1 MFIQIFTLEYFLKSN
16 IQKMNARIRFI
27 KFISL
32 NRLEWYII
40 VKHAQTI
47 MFKDSENT
55 KILKNKL
62 RKMINII

>member
-1 MFIQIFTLEYFLKSN
+1 MLEYFLKSN
-16 IQKMNARIRFI
+16 IPKMNAKIQFI

-40 VKHAQTI
+40 VKHVQII

-55 KILKNKL
+55 KNLKNKL

>member
-1 MFIQIFTLEYFLKSN
+1 
-16 IQKMNARIRFI
+16 MNARIRFI